1 MGVTTLGSPRQLQ
14 KGDLVRRLFGV
25 IGATAGGYAGWY
37 AGAVVGVMTAFS
49 LSMVGTGVGM
59 YIAYRAAQNYE

>member
-1 MGVTTLGSPRQLQ
+1 M
-14 KGDLVRRLFGV
+14 RRLFGV
-25 IGATAGGYAGWY
+25 IGATVGGYAGWY
-37 AGAVVGVMTAFS
+37 VGATVGMMTAFS

>member
-1 MGVTTLGSPRQLQ
+1 
-14 KGDLVRRLFGV
+14 VRKLLSF
-25 IGATAGGYAGWY
+25 IGATIGGYIGWY
-37 AGAVVGVMTAFS
+37 VGAIVGVMTAFS

>member
-1 MGVTTLGSPRQLQ
+1 M
-14 KGDLVRRLFGV
+14 RRLFGV

-37 AGAVVGVMTAFS
+37 VGAVVGVITAFS

>member
-1 MGVTTLGSPRQLQ
+1 MR
-14 KGDLVRRLFGV
+14 KLFGV
-25 IGATAGGYAGWY
+25 IGATVGGYAGWY
-37 AGAVVGVMTAFS
+37 VGAVVGIMTAFT

>member
-1 MGVTTLGSPRQLQ
+1 MRKLL
-14 KGDLVRRLFGV
+14 GV
-25 IGATAGGYAGWY
+25 IGATVGGYAGWY
-37 AGAVVGVMTAFS
+37 VGAVVGIMTAFT